1 MTPEF
6 VVTFAKDALSLT
18 ILVAMP
24 MLGLGL
30 LVGLTVSVFQAT
42 TSIQEMTLTFVPKIL
57 AVLLGLL
64 YFAPWMLDKLITFT
78 ESADINVK
86 NRYFSVGQLFLYQVG
101 MLGRVHAAY
110 P

>member
-6 VVTFAKDALSLT
+6 VVSFAQLAISLT

-30 LVGLTVSVFQAT
+30 IVGLFVCVFQAT

-57 AVLLGLL
+57 AVFFGLL
-64 YFAPWMLDKLITFT
+64 YFAPWMLDKIVSFT
-78 ESADINVK
+78 ENILLNIP
-86 NRYFSVGQLFLYQVG
+86 
-101 MLGRVHAAY
+101 AY
-110 P
+110 IR

>member
-6 VVTFAKDALSLT
+6 VVNFAKDALSLT

-64 YFAPWMLDKLITFT
+64 YFAPWMLDKLVTFT
-78 ESADINVK
+78 ESVFQNIP
-86 NRYFSVGQLFLYQVG
+86 LYI
-101 MLGRVHAAY
+101 R
-110 P
+110 

>member
-6 VVTFAKDALSLT
+6 VVGLSQEAIKVT

-30 LVGLTVSVFQAT
+30 IVGLAVSVFMAT
-42 TSIQEMTLTFVPKIL
+42 TQIHEMTLTFVPKIL

-64 YFAPWMLDKLITFT
+64 FFLNWMLQQLIGFT
-78 ESADINVK
+78 QNVITQIPMYI
-86 NRYFSVGQLFLYQVG
+86 R
-101 MLGRVHAAY
+101 
-110 P
+110 

>member
-6 VVTFAKDALSLT
+6 VVNFAKDAISVT

-30 LVGLTVSVFQAT
+30 IVGLTVSVFQAT

-57 AVLLGLL
+57 AVLFGLL
-64 YFAPWMLDKLITFT
+64 YFAPWMLEKIVTFSET
-78 ESADINVK
+78 VILNIPVYI
-86 NRYFSVGQLFLYQVG
+86 R
-101 MLGRVHAAY
+101 
-110 P
+110 